1 MSNEDE
7 VREASGKFYAGLT
20 KMLEG
25 DLSLIEGIW
34 SHDAT
39 VTAMHPVD
47 GREIGWDA
55 VRKSFVPFAEFASD
69 GSVELH
75 DQIVRVLGDVAYEV
89 GIESGKFSIAGK
101 PIKVGQRVTNIY
113 KREDGHWKM
122 IHHHTD
128 VCPSMVDAVNSLQ
141 QAKNKVH
148 Q

>member
-7 VREASGKFYAGLT
+7 VREASGQFYAGLT

-25 DLSLIEGIW
+25 DLSLLESVW

-55 VRKSFVPFAEFASD
+55 VRKSFVPFSEFASD

-101 PIKVGQRVTNIY
+101 SITVGQRVTNIY
-113 KREDGHWKM
+113 RREDGQWKM

-141 QAKNKVH
+141 QGKNKVH

>member
-7 VREASGKFYAGLT
+7 VREASGQFYAGLT

-25 DLSLIEGIW
+25 DLSLLESVW

-55 VRKSFVPFAEFASD
+55 VRKSFVPFSELASD

-101 PIKVGQRVTNIY
+101 SITVGQRVTNIY
-113 KREDGHWKM
+113 RREDGQWKM

-141 QAKNKVH
+141 QGKNKVH